1 MKRTVSLLVL
11 VAVVALTGCAGT
23 PFNPAPDAAGSP
35 ADELA
40 ALRTRQQAEPEDIDA
55 QLALERRKPDYVRA
69 ELRRAEDEAAQGNY
83 SAAIDHLGNALA
95 QDPGNLK
102 VEQDLRRLERRQQ
115 MRVELARA
123 ERLRD
128 SRPQEALEI
137 ARGVLAE
144 QPNHVEARRLRDA
157 LLRESQASRTAR
169 PQLSDALRKPV
180 SLNFRQQPLSSIF
193 EVISR
198 VSGVNFVFDRD
209 VQVDLP
215 ATLLAERTTA
225 QDAINLLLRTNQ
237 LDKKV
242 LDRHTLLIYP
252 AQADKARTYQEFAL
266 RTFFLSHADAKSVMA
281 ALRQMIK
288 PKDVYVDERINAVVV
303 RDTPETIQVAE
314 RVVMGLDIPQSEV
327 TLDVQVLE
335 VNVNDKLDL
344 GVEYPGRI
352 QFDAL
357 GAGGGSSPMTLG
369 DLLRIN
375 RDRIGV
381 SGDAG
386 ALSAAINMLQK
397 KGRTKTL
404 ANPKIRVRNLEKANI
419 KIGERVPIVTTTNA
433 NGVVSESVSY
443 QDVGLILKVEPRISL
458 NDEVS
463 VKVNLEVSNILSK
476 ETTKTGLV
484 AYSLGT
490 RNAETLMTAK
500 NGETQILAG
509 LVKRSE
515 TADMVGL
522 PGLSGLP
529 VVGRL
534 FGSKATSD
542 EKSEIVLLITPHIER
557 NLDLPEA
564 AVSTFLSG
572 TETRVTT
579 EPLTLDSSFEQAAPR
594 RASAPDLS
602 APIVPA
608 DAAAA
613 RDGGANDEANDDA
626 ASERG
631 AGQAGAAGTTTEVG
645 TAAEAGAGAVADE
658 PVGSTRGAGMMR
670 MRADLPLRV
679 TNARAP
685 RVLRTG
691 GAAVAARAAAV
702 LRTSGA
708 MRAVPR
714 DLDGA
719 TARAVARDG
728 AGDRAT
734 PARDLR
740 AAGRDATARD
750 GLDAAQR
757 RLRRGGLPEAI
768 GALRH
773 ARDAAQP
780 EPAQV
785 ARGNPASARRRA
797 VALHDTTGAAR
808 LAGGCAPAL
817 TACAAVVRAARLDT
831 IGRFASIDA
840 GGFARIEAGPLAEP
854 STPVRAWRGPRAL
867 ARAPAFGGIAGAP
880 RAARAYA
887 DAPALAARLGV
898 LA

>member
-1 MKRTVSLLVL
+1 MKRTVSLLSL
-11 VAVVALTGCAGT
+11 VAAFALTGCAGT
-23 PFNPAPDAAGSP
+23 PFKPAPEPARAA

-40 ALRTRQQAEPEDIDA
+40 ALRTQQQAAPDDA
-55 QLALERRKPDYVRA
+55 EARLALARRAPDYVRA
-69 ELRRAEDEAAQGNY
+69 ELRQAEDEAVQGNY
-83 SAAIDHLGNALA
+83 AAAIDHLGNALE

-102 VEQDLRRLERRQQ
+102 AQQELRLLERRQQ

-137 ARGVLAE
+137 ARGILAE

-180 SLNFRQQPLSSIF
+180 SLNFRQQPLSGIF

-209 VQVDLP
+209 VPVDQP
-215 ATLLAERTTA
+215 ATLLADNTTA
-225 QDAINLLLRTNQ
+225 RDAINLLLRTNQ
-237 LDKKV
+237 LEKKV

-252 AQADKARTYQEFAL
+252 AQADKARAYQEFAL

-288 PKDVYVDERINAVVV
+288 PKDVYVDERVNAVVV

-314 RVVMGLDIPQSEV
+314 RVVLGLDIPQSEV

-344 GVEYPGRI
+344 GVQYPGQIR
-352 QFDAL
+352 FNAL
-357 GAGGGSSPMTLG
+357 GGGDGSLPMTLG

-386 ALSAAINMLQK
+386 ALSAAINLLQK
-397 KGRTKTL
+397 QGRTKTL

-484 AYSLGT
+484 AYALGT

-515 TADMVGL
+515 TSDMVGL

-529 VVGRL
+529 VVGQL

-542 EKSEIVLLITPHIER
+542 EKTEIVLLITPHIER

-579 EPLTLDSSFEQAAPR
+579 EPLTLDSGFVQAAPR
-594 RASAPDLS
+594 QASAPDLS
-602 APIVPA
+602 APIVPTDAQA
-608 DAAAA
+608 DAQADSAAS
-613 RDGGANDEANDDA
+613 RDGGAGGET
-626 ASERG
+626 RG
-631 AGQAGAAGTTTEVG
+631 GVAPEQ
-645 TAAEAGAGAVADE
+645 TAEPAVEAEAATEAADAE
-658 PVGSTRGAGMMR
+658 TVGRAPGAGMMR
-670 MRADLPLRV
+670 MRADPPLRV
-679 TNARAP
+679 TGAGAR
-685 RVLRTG
+685 V
-691 GAAVAARAAAV
+691 AVRAAAV
-702 LRTSGA
+702 LRPAGA
-708 MRAVPR
+708 ARAMPREGRRPPAGAVMRADARERVMLAR
-714 DLDGA
+714 DARASRGET
-719 TARAVARDG
+719 TARAE
-728 AGDRAT
+728 
-734 PARDLR
+734 P
-740 AAGRDATARD
+740 
-750 GLDAAQR
+750 DAAQR
-757 RLRRGGLPEAI
+757 WRRAAAPTGVVGTLHAARDVVRDEAHDEARPARMPAARGDLIPAHRRGGFPDAV
-768 GALRH
+768 ASR
-773 ARDAAQP
+773 RDAALRAGM
-780 EPAQV
+780 PAL
-785 ARGNPASARRRA
+785 ASSARPA
-797 VALHDTTGAAR
+797 VDDAAR
-808 LAGGCAPAL
+808 SIAAGS
-817 TACAAVVRAARLDT
+817 RAAP
-831 IGRFASIDA
+831 S
-840 GGFARIEAGPLAEP
+840 ARTLRWPWP
-854 STPVRAWRGPRAL
+854 WPL
-867 ARAPAFGGIAGAP
+867 ARAAAFGWGDGGP
-880 RAARAYA
+880 RVARIHA

-898 LA
+898 SA